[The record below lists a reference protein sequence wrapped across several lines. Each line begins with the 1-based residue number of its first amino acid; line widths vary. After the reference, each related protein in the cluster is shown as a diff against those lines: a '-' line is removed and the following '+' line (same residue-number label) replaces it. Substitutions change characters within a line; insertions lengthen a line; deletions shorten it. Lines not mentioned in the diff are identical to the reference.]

1 MMEHQS
7 VLLTECITNLAI
19 KTDGIYV
26 DGTLGRGGHSKEI
39 LKYLSKGHLY
49 CFDKDKTAIAESRS
63 ILSSVSGNFTMI
75 NQDFRNMNTVLK
87 EFGINKIDGVLLDL
101 GVSSPQFDDLDRG
114 FSYRF
119 DALLDMRMDLDQS
132 LSAYEVVNNYSK
144 EKLAEL
150 IYRYGEER
158 YSRQIAN
165 QIEKA
170 RLIKP
175 ITTTLELVEI
185 IKSALP
191 NKVLQK
197 KGHPAKQTFQAIR
210 IEVNKELE
218 ALQEGL
224 KAAIEMLNEDGRI
237 CVIAFHS
244 LEDRIVK
251 ELFREYCDVDRLDR
265 RIPINPQDIEV
276 AKYELVTKKP
286 IVASAQEIAINNRS
300 RSAKL
305 RVLRKR

>member
-1 MMEHQS
+1 MEHQS
-7 VLLTECITNLAI
+7 VLLTECITNLAL
-19 KTDGIYV
+19 KANGIYV

-39 LKYLSKGHLY
+39 LKHLSKGHLY

-63 ILSSVSGNFTMI
+63 ILKSVNDNFTLI
-75 NQDFRNMNTVLK
+75 NQDFRNINTVLQ
-87 EFGINKIDGVLLDL
+87 EFGINKVDGVLLDL

-119 DALLDMRMDLDQS
+119 DALLDMRMDLDQT

-175 ITTTLELVEI
+175 ITTTLELVDI

-218 ALQEGL
+218 ALQQGL

-286 IVASAQEIAINNRS
+286 IVASAHEIAINNRS

>member
-1 MMEHQS
+1 MEHQS
-7 VLLTECITNLAI
+7 VLLTECITNLAL
-19 KTDGIYV
+19 KADGIYV

-39 LKYLSKGHLY
+39 LKHLSKGHLY

-63 ILSSVSGNFTMI
+63 ILKSVNDNFTLI
-75 NQDFRNMNTVLK
+75 NQDFRNINTVLQ
-87 EFGINKIDGVLLDL
+87 EFGINKVDGVLLDL
-101 GVSSPQFDDLDRG
+101 GVSSPQFDDLYRG

-119 DALLDMRMDLDQS
+119 DALLDMRMDLDQT

-175 ITTTLELVEI
+175 ITTTLELVDI

-218 ALQEGL
+218 ALQQGL

-286 IVASAQEIAINNRS
+286 IVASAHEIAINNRS